1 MVNEYEVGYDQFH
14 QSESMIY
21 FYLLC
26 MADPTHELNQERA
39 RRFAGFFLNEGV
51 PRDNYDFEHK
61 ILKSAHNGSLG
72 ARPAHTAG
80 PYGGPGFTDGSM
92 ARYGLPFEDVVGVD
106 GKTIST
112 VEDLEDP
119 ENALAMG
126 EAMHRRME
134 WGDSATNLHVCTM
147 MQNAFIMSGDA
158 KYKTWL
164 LDYVGAWMER
174 AEAHDGLLPDNIG
187 LGGIVGEEM
196 DGRWYGA
203 NYGWSWPHGFYNI
216 AMASLLAGVSCFQL
230 TGDRKFLD
238 LPRKQIDTV
247 MGLGKVEALDISQM
261 SLAEHWTPQM
271 SAIAGRTIA
280 DDEAS
285 TDTNTGGSTLA
296 TRDRKLAGAGD
307 ALITPTFVV
316 PYRYLDSG
324 WFDYQPMAPMYP
336 AMLWNVCGDE
346 ADMQTLE
353 TIREKEPFDWRGVYS
368 FRTKEDAGHEP
379 PWLCYLQG
387 ENP

>member
-1 MVNEYEVGYDQFH
+1 
-14 QSESMIY
+14 
-21 FYLLC
+21 
-26 MADPTHELNQERA
+26 
-39 RRFAGFFLNEGV
+39 
-51 PRDNYDFEHK
+51 
-61 ILKSAHNGSLG
+61 
-72 ARPAHTAG
+72 
-80 PYGGPGFTDGSM
+80 
-92 ARYGLPFEDVVGVD
+92 
-106 GKTIST
+106 
-112 VEDLEDP
+112 
-119 ENALAMG
+119 
-126 EAMHRRME
+126 
-134 WGDSATNLHVCTM
+134 
-147 MQNAFIMSGDA
+147 
-158 KYKTWL
+158 
-164 LDYVGAWMER
+164 
-174 AEAHDGLLPDNIG
+174 
-187 LGGIVGEEM
+187 
-196 DGRWYGA
+196 
-203 NYGWSWPHGFYNI
+203 
-216 AMASLLAGVSCFQL
+216 MASLLAGVSCFQL

-296 TRDRKLAGAGD
+296 SRDRKLAGAGD

>member
-1 MVNEYEVGYDQFH
+1 M
-14 QSESMIY
+14 
-21 FYLLC
+21 LC
-26 MADPTHELNQERA
+26 
-39 RRFAGFFLNEGV
+39 
-51 PRDNYDFEHK
+51 
-61 ILKSAHNGSLG
+61 
-72 ARPAHTAG
+72 
-80 PYGGPGFTDGSM
+80 GPGFTAGSM

-147 MQNAFIMSGDA
+147 MQNAFIMSGDT

-230 TGDRKFLD
+230 TGDRKFLE

-336 AMLWNVCGDE
+336 AMLWNVCGDD